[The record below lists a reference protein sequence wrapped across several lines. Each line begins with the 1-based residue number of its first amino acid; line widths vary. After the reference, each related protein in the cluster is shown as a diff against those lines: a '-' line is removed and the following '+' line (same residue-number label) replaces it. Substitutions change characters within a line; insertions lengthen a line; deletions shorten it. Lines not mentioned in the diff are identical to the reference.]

1 MDEIYWCRMWD
12 TARGAEGRAI
22 EGPTTYRAHWS
33 FYDLLAL
40 MYPFSSANSELAF
53 RIWWL
58 SSLKI
63 QNTAY
68 ANARHIFTQ
77 LTCCERVAVVFRE
90 FFGVTSTQP
99 TQSEHGSAD
108 INAKKPAG
116 FPHSVLTPDLSLSAR
131 GHFRHNLDPQP
142 PSDWS

>member
-22 EGPTTYRAHWS
+22 EGPITYRADWS
-33 FYDLLAL
+33 FYDLLAF
-40 MYPFSSANSELAF
+40 MHPFSSANSELAF

-63 QNTAY
+63 QNIAY
-68 ANARHIFTQ
+68 ANAHHILPSWPVAKGQ
-77 LTCCERVAVVFRE
+77 PLYLGMSSVWQPLNQPSQNVALLTKMKRNQPVFL
-90 FFGVTSTQP
+90 
-99 TQSEHGSAD
+99 
-108 INAKKPAG
+108 I
-116 FPHSVLTPDLSLSAR
+116 SVLTPDLSLSAR

-142 PSDWS
+142 PSDWA